1 MIVSE
6 LFARLLAS
14 QGYILTD
21 GATGTNLF
29 NMGLASGEAPE
40 IWNKDF
46 PEKIKNLYRQSI
58 IAGSDLFLTNSFGG
72 NASRLALHGASDQ
85 AYELSKLSAKLGIEV
100 KAEFDWD
107 LIMAGSVGPSGDLMA
122 PLGELSFSKA
132 VEIFEEQISGLVDGG
147 VDLVWIETMSAI
159 DEFKAAVEAAS
170 LVGISWIGT
179 MSFDTSGR
187 TMMGIK
193 SSDFV
198 EEVENLPNAPLAYGA
213 NCGVGASDL
222 LRTILGFVNA
232 GASLPLVAKGNAGI
246 PKFVDGKIH
255 YDGSPELMA
264 RYAKMSLGCG
274 AKIIGGC
281 CGTTPEHLVAM
292 KFALQDCEK
301 PDRPSLS
308 DIQRDIGSFSSDS
321 DGTDTKVTAKRS
333 RRSRRNGCC

>member
-1 MIVSE
+1 MIMSE

-40 IWNKDF
+40 IWNRDF

-72 NASRLALHGASDQ
+72 NASRLALHRASDQ
-85 AYELSKLSAKLGIEV
+85 AYELSKLSAKLGVEV
-100 KAEFDWD
+100 KGEFDRD

-132 VEIFEEQISGLVDGG
+132 VEIFEEQISGLVEGG

-159 DEFKAAVEAAS
+159 DEFKAAVEAAN

-198 EEVENLPNAPLAYGA
+198 DEVENLPNAPLAYGA

-222 LRTILGFVNA
+222 LR
-232 GASLPLVAKGNAGI
+232 
-246 PKFVDGKIH
+246 
-255 YDGSPELMA
+255 
-264 RYAKMSLGCG
+264 
-274 AKIIGGC
+274 
-281 CGTTPEHLVAM
+281 
-292 KFALQDCEK
+292 
-301 PDRPSLS
+301 
-308 DIQRDIGSFSSDS
+308 SFLLI
-321 DGTDTKVTAKRS
+321 
-333 RRSRRNGCC
+333 